1 MVKSMST
8 SMSILWPGNR
18 TLDEAQPLNK
28 KE

>member
-8 SMSILWPGNR
+8 SMSIVWPGYR
-18 TLDEAQPLNK
+18 TLDEVQALNK